1 MIAAVV
7 LSSTLVSTTAHARE
21 ITPAAAGVTAPDTA
35 ITGRGFGH
43 GRGLSQYGAQGAAL
57 AGKSVKQILD
67 FYYPG
72 TTTGKATG
80 SIRVR
85 ISADTTDGVRVAVV
99 NGLAVRSLATGK
111 LYTLP
116 KASTIDQWS
125 IDPNGEHG
133 TELNSYDATTKKWT
147 LYKTF
152 TGMAQF
158 EGAAVIGLILPSGA
172 VRRYRGVLRAIDV
185 DGAHL
190 DTVNVLPLE
199 YYLRG
204 VVPREAVTSWRPAAL
219 QAQAVAARTYS
230 VFHRNRA
237 TARAYDLCDTT
248 SCQVYGG
255 YDDEETST
263 NNAIADTAGQIRL
276 YNGKPI
282 IAEFSSSNGG
292 ATAAGDV
299 PYQLTKVDSWDAYP
313 KNGNPNVTW
322 KVTRTAAEMQ
332 AVFQVGTIRYV
343 RVLKRTGVGPGGGR
357 ALTVQA
363 VGSRG
368 SRVLTA
374 DQVRIRL
381 HLRSSWISFPAVRS
395 LDISTDSSVVPGR

>member
-1 MIAAVV
+1 MRKRVIAAVV
-7 LSSTLVSTTAHARE
+7 LSSTVVSTTAHARE
-21 ITPAAAGVTAPDTA
+21 ITPAAALPDTA

-85 ISADTTDGVRVAVV
+85 ISADTTDGVRVAAV
-99 NGLAVRSLATGK
+99 NGLAVRSMATGK
-111 LYTLP
+111 VYTLP
-116 KASTIDQWS
+116 KASTINQWS

-133 TELNSYDATTKKWT
+133 TELNSYNATTKKWT

-263 NNAIADTAGQIRL
+263 NNAIAATAGQIRL

-292 ATAAGDV
+292 ATAAGDA
-299 PYQLTKVDSWDAYP
+299 PYQLTKVDGWDAYP
-313 KNGNPNVTW
+313 RNGNPNVTW
-322 KVTRTAAEMQ
+322 KVTRTAAELQ

-395 LDISTDSSVVPGR
+395 LDMPSLPVR

>member
-7 LSSTLVSTTAHARE
+7 LSSTVVSTTAHARE
-21 ITPAAAGVTAPDTA
+21 ITPAVPAVTGPDTA
-35 ITGRGFGH
+35 INGRGFGH

-72 TTTGKATG
+72 TTSGRATG
-80 SIRVR
+80 NIRVR
-85 ISADTTDGVRVAVV
+85 ISADTTDGVRVGAA
-99 NGLAVRSLATGK
+99 NGLAVRSFATGK
-111 LYTLP
+111 VYPLP
-116 KASTIDQWS
+116 KASTINQWS

-133 TELNSYDATTKKWT
+133 TKLSSYNATTRTWT

-158 EGAAVIGLILPSGA
+158 EGASVIGLVLPSGD
-172 VRRYRGVLRAIDV
+172 VRRYRGALRAIDV
-185 DGAHL
+185 SGSHL

-204 VVPREAVTSWRPAAL
+204 VVPREAVTSWRAAAL

-230 VFHRNRA
+230 VFHRDRA
-237 TARAYDLCDTT
+237 GAKAYDLCDTT

-255 YDDEETST
+255 YDAEETST
-263 NNAIADTAGQIRL
+263 NTAIAATAGQIRL
-276 YNGKPI
+276 YQGRPI
-282 IAEFSSSNGG
+282 FAEFSSSNGG
-292 ATAAGDV
+292 ATAAGDA
-299 PYQLTKVDSWDAYP
+299 PYQLTKVDGWDAYP
-313 KNGNPNVTW
+313 RNGNPNVTW

-332 AVFQVGTIRYV
+332 AVFDVGSIRYV

-381 HLRSSWISFPAVRS
+381 HLRSGWISFAAR
-395 LDISTDSSVVPGR
+395 

>member
-1 MIAAVV
+1 MRKRVIAAVV
-7 LSSTLVSTTAHARE
+7 LSSAAISATAQAGPIE
-21 ITPAAAGVTAPDTA
+21 PKAAAPDTT
-35 ITGRGFGH
+35 ISGRGFGH
-43 GRGLSQYGAQGAAL
+43 GRGLSQYGAQGAAI
-57 AGKSVKQILD
+57 AGKSVRQILD

-85 ISADTTDGVRVAVV
+85 VSADTTDGVRVGAVS
-99 NGLAVRSLATGK
+99 GLRVRSLATGK
-111 LYTLP
+111 VYALP
-116 KASTIDQWS
+116 RAANRNQWS

-133 TELNSYDATTKKWT
+133 TKLSSYDAKTRKWT

-158 EGAAVIGLILPSGA
+158 EGPAVIGLVLPSGD
-172 VRRYRGVLRAIDV
+172 VRRYRGALRATDV
-185 DGAHL
+185 SGTHL

-204 VVPREAVTSWRPAAL
+204 VVPREAVSSWRPAAL

-230 VFHRNRA
+230 VFHRDRA
-237 TARAYDLCDTT
+237 SRKAYDLCDTT

-255 YDDEETST
+255 YDAEKTST
-263 NNAIADTAGQIRL
+263 NNAIAATAGQIRL
-276 YNGKPI
+276 YKGKPI

-292 ATAAGDV
+292 ATAAGDA
-299 PYQLTKVDSWDAYP
+299 PYQLTKVDGWDAYP

-322 KVTRTAAEMQ
+322 TVTRSAAEMQ
-332 AVFQVGTIRYV
+332 AVFAVGSIRYV

-357 ALTVQA
+357 ALTVEA
-363 VGSRG
+363 VGSKG
-368 SRVLTA
+368 KRVLTG

-381 HLRSSWISFPAVRS
+381 HLRSAWISFAARP
-395 LDISTDSSVVPGR
+395 LDIPTTPLEEPGR

>member
-1 MIAAVV
+1 MRKRVIAAVA
-7 LSSTLVSTTAHARE
+7 LSSTMVSTAVSAPAFARE
-21 ITPAAAGVTAPDTA
+21 ITPAAAAAPDTA

-57 AGKSVKQILD
+57 AGKSVNQILD
-67 FYYPG
+67 FYYPR

-85 ISADTTDGVRVAVV
+85 ISADTTDGVRVSVV

-111 LYTLP
+111 VYPLP

-133 TELNSYDATTKKWT
+133 TKLSSYDASTKKWT

-172 VRRYRGVLRAIDV
+172 VRRYRGALRAIDV
-185 DGAHL
+185 SGAHL

-199 YYLRG
+199 SYLRG

-230 VFHRNRA
+230 VYHRDRA
-237 TARAYDLCDTT
+237 SGRAYDLCDTT

-263 NNAIADTAGQIRL
+263 NNAIAATAGQIRL

-292 ATAAGDV
+292 ATAAGDAA
-299 PYQLTKVDSWDAYP
+299 YQVTKVDGWDAYP
-313 KNGNPNVTW
+313 RNGNPNVTW
-322 KVTRTAAEMQ
+322 RVTRSAAEMQ
-332 AVFQVGTIRYV
+332 AVFNVGSIRFV

-357 ALTVQA
+357 AVTVQA

-381 HLRSSWISFPAVRS
+381 HLRSAWISFPAR
-395 LDISTDSSVVPGR
+395 

>member
-1 MIAAVV
+1 MRTVSISRGLMALVV
-7 LSSTLVSTTAHARE
+7 LSSAAISATAQARE
-21 ITPAAAGVTAPDTA
+21 VVPAAAPDTT
-35 ITGRGFGH
+35 INGRGFGH

-57 AGKSVKQILD
+57 AGKPAKQILD

-72 TTTGKATG
+72 TTAGRATG

-85 ISADTTDGVRVAVV
+85 VSADTTDGVRVGAVS
-99 NGLAVRSLATGK
+99 GLAVRSLATGK
-111 LYTLP
+111 VYLLP
-116 KASTIDQWS
+116 RASTRSQWS

-133 TELNSYDATTKKWT
+133 TKISSYDAKARKWT

-158 EGAAVIGLILPSGA
+158 EGASVIGLVLPSGD
-172 VRRYRGVLRAIDV
+172 VRRYRGALRAIDV
-185 DGAHL
+185 SGAHL

-204 VVPREAVTSWRPAAL
+204 VVPRESVSTWRPAAL

-230 VFHRNRA
+230 VFHRARA
-237 TARAYDLCDTT
+237 ARKAYDLCDTT

-255 YDDEETST
+255 YDSEETST
-263 NNAIADTAGQIRL
+263 NNAIAATAGQVRL
-276 YNGKPI
+276 YKGNPI

-292 ATAAGDV
+292 ATAAGDA
-299 PYQLTKVDSWDAYP
+299 PYQLTKADGWDAYP
-313 KNGNPNVTW
+313 KNGNPNVSW
-322 KVTRTAAEMQ
+322 SVTRTAAQMQ
-332 AVFQVGTIRYV
+332 AAFDVGSIRYV

-357 ALTVQA
+357 ALTVEA

-368 SRVLTA
+368 KRVLTA

-381 HLRSSWISFPAVRS
+381 HLRSAWISFPARTS
-395 LDISTDSSVVPGR
+395 

>member
-1 MIAAVV
+1 MRKRAIAVVV
-7 LSSTLVSTTAHARE
+7 LSCTVISATAQARDVV
-21 ITPAAAGVTAPDTA
+21 PAAAPDTT
-35 ITGRGFGH
+35 INGRGFGH

-57 AGKSVKQILD
+57 AGKPAKQILD

-85 ISADTTDGVRVAVV
+85 VSADTTDGVRVGAVS
-99 NGLAVRSLATGK
+99 GLAIRSLATGK
-111 LYTLP
+111 VYPLP
-116 KASTIDQWS
+116 RASTRSQWS

-133 TELNSYDATTKKWT
+133 TKVSSYDAKTRRWT

-158 EGAAVIGLILPSGA
+158 EGAAVIGLVLPSGA
-172 VRRYRGVLRAIDV
+172 VRRYRGALRAIDV
-185 DGAHL
+185 SGTHL

-204 VVPREAVTSWRPAAL
+204 VVPRESVSSWRPAAL

-230 VFHRNRA
+230 VFHRSRA
-237 TARAYDLCDTT
+237 ARRAYDLCDTT

-255 YDDEETST
+255 YDSEETST
-263 NNAIADTAGQIRL
+263 NNAIAATAGQVRL

-299 PYQLTKVDSWDAYP
+299 PYQLTKADAWDAYP

-322 KVTRTAAEMQ
+322 TVTRTAAQMQ
-332 AVFQVGTIRYV
+332 AVFDVGSIRYV

-357 ALTVQA
+357 ALTVEA

-368 SRVLTA
+368 KRVLTA

-381 HLRSSWISFPAVRS
+381 HLRSAWISFPARTS
-395 LDISTDSSVVPGR
+395 